1 MTMVT
6 RPAAPP
12 PQTDLKTVVEGRNRE
27 WHFHIY
33 FLTQSKTDT
42 AAALALRDAVLELRR
57 DGAFVAVPLLRVN
70 HYPVGPHPAG
80 SYEIWVPDSSFSD
93 VFFYLSA
100 NRGNL
105 RRVTQRP
112 CLSLPSPVP
121 QRPSTSQQ
129 TLDNVGSILVHPL
142 TSDQR
147 GDHETRN
154 AWMGTPWPIFLDGLP
169 SAGEIPLQYP
179 ELGLGWSTSPE
190 QEPSLDERRRRGA
203 EVEALLA
210 GDPEAAPAPKG

>member
-1 MTMVT
+1 MLMLHVS
-6 RPAAPP
+6 
-12 PQTDLKTVVEGRNRE
+12 TV
-27 WHFHIY
+27 
-33 FLTQSKTDT
+33 
-42 AAALALRDAVLELRR
+42 
-57 DGAFVAVPLLRVN
+57 
-70 HYPVGPHPAG
+70 
-80 SYEIWVPDSSFSD
+80 WVPDSSFSD

-105 RRVTQRP
+105 RYIFFGS
-112 CLSLPSPVP
+112 CLAPGQHIHADAAS
-121 QRPSTSQQ
+121 
-129 TLDNVGSILVHPL
+129 SILVHPL

-169 SAGEIPLQYP
+169 TEGDIPLQYP

-190 QEPSLDERRRRGA
+190 QEVSLEERRRKGA

-210 GDPEAAPAPKG
+210 GDPEAAPAPKD